1 MHLIPCFHLWFALLL
16 GAALTVLAPDVIGAQ
31 GESQATSQ
39 QSIPAAGTIPIAV
52 IDMDALNQAT
62 AFQEFQKAF
71 THQVRADQQFI
82 AGQENAFREQDQK
95 FQQAL
100 RDLNNLDHHSPEAQK
115 ESDSLIEQQQAYGR
129 EVAQF
134 QDLIQHRK
142 EYLDGVFRES
152 KMRMYEQVSKIVH
165 RIAQERNL
173 LLVIHKSQVFYTNN
187 ALDITELVIK
197 ELSAQI
203 PNIKTEI
210 LNIESFKDMIYKKMQ
225 HNDDLQK
232 NVH

>member
-1 MHLIPCFHLWFALLL
+1 MHLIPCFHLWFAVLL
-16 GAALTVLAPDVIGAQ
+16 GVALTVLAPDVIVA
-31 GESQATSQ
+31 QATSQ
-39 QSIPAAGTIPIAV
+39 QSIPTAGTIPIAV

-82 AGQENAFREQDQK
+82 AAQENTFREQDQK

-100 RDLNNLDHHSPEAQK
+100 HDLNNLDHHSPEAQK
-115 ESDSLIEQQQAYGR
+115 GSDNLIEQQQAYGR

-142 EYLDGVFRES
+142 EYLDGIFRDS
-152 KMRMYEQVSKIVH
+152 KISMYEQVSKIVR
-165 RIAQERNL
+165 RIVQERNL
-173 LLVIHKSQVFYTNN
+173 VLVIHKSQVFDAHR

-197 ELSAQI
+197 ELSAQT

-210 LNIESFKDMIYKKMQ
+210 LNIESFKDIIYKKTQ
-225 HNDDLQK
+225 HSDGLQK
-232 NVH
+232 NVP